1 MTAERTLIV
10 AEPRMDAALAE
21 LVHRTCAFSGV
32 EQRVW
37 NGVERLDDLAG
48 RAALAIG
55 VLPLGARRIP
65 GELAALV
72 TEQLPGLPLVL
83 LAQERLVRPLI
94 SLDEGRVSLLEAPLE
109 PTLLASCART
119 LLTEATPAQAGWGAA
134 APAEG
139 TAVDRREYRV
149 GRCWIGALD
158 CNGGAADWS
167 QRVLPWVQVT
177 PDDPREAALAVLLA
191 RVEADGRPA
200 WRRGEGEVVEGP
212 IAALELRAGG
222 DRPEWVFPALASGTP
237 EPAAAVGLYSS
248 WRLPAWT
255 ALGPAASRVVAAS
268 GDLVV
273 AMAPAVGWVDSVRRE
288 AGAGGPAL
296 LDVLEAEL
304 QRSPA
309 PFSCLAVELG

>member
-21 LVHRTCAFSGV
+21 LVQRTCAFSGV
-32 EQRVW
+32 EQRAW

-94 SLDEGRVSLLEAPLE
+94 SLEEGRVSLLESPLE
-109 PTLLASCART
+109 PALLTSCARA
-119 LLTEATPAQAGWGAA
+119 LLAEAAPVQAGWWAA
-134 APAEG
+134 AAAEG
-139 TAVDRREYRV
+139 TAIDRREYRV

-158 CNGGAADWS
+158 CDGGAADWS
-167 QRVLPWVQVT
+167 QRVLPWVHGAT
-177 PDDPREAALAVLLA
+177 EDAHELAVLLA
-191 RVEADGRPA
+191 RADADGRPV
-200 WRRGEGEVVEGP
+200 WRRGEGELVEGP
-212 IAALELRAGG
+212 IAALELRVRG
-222 DRPEWVFPALASGTP
+222 DRPEWVIPALSTP
-237 EPAAAVGLYSS
+237 DAAAAVGLFSS

-255 ALGPAASRVVAAS
+255 ALGQALPSRVIAAG

-273 AMAPAVGWVDSVRRE
+273 AMAPAPPWVDSVRRE
-288 AGAGGPAL
+288 AGGGGPAL
-296 LDVLEAEL
+296 LDALEAEL
-304 QRSPA
+304 QRSPT
-309 PFSCLAVELG
+309 PFSCVAVELA